1 MLVIINNMSFDHQ
14 DWDNVVFTKK
24 QSTTLTTKDIRNSNY
39 NTKHRVI
46 GNANRTT
53 SGQKLHKI
61 HNETESFE
69 VKKISLSLSLQ
80 IQQARLQNRI
90 TQKDLANKINVS
102 YKIINDYESG
112 KAIPDNNIKMKI
124 QKALGVIFKR

>member
-14 DWDNVVFTKK
+14 DWNNVVFTKK

-69 VKKISLSLSLQ
+69 VKKIPYQ
-80 IQQARLQNRI
+80 GRAP
-90 TQKDLANKINVS
+90 TEGMGQKVDILK
-102 YKIINDYESG
+102 ER
-112 KAIPDNNIKMKI
+112 M
-124 QKALGVIFKR
+124 F